1 MFAGREFDG
10 RERAEEVGVAA
21 FGAHAGVDILFGDAR
36 EAERRGD
43 VAVGHG
49 GSFFRPDVGGRFP
62 VLAEFDADLTL
73 GDRGPVDLRRLAD
86 DFRGLG
92 GLGAAGAVVAG
103 VGAGADLGDVGL
115 GDGRQGGGE
124 ACGDFSRGDEG
135 TIEADVIDRAAEAA
149 IGEAAH
155 GGADPH
161 RGVVDHGRIG
171 RLTVHVP
178 GTFDLLAV
186 DPAADALGF
195 AEFVTHRD
203 VVPAT
208 VVGEAGGSGPAM
220 PLDTGAG
227 RRSEEEVE
235 AGAVVEHAQAQSPVL
250 VARVGGLRVGA
261 TLTDDIGVL
270 AFAKTVGLHP
280 SFEGDR
286 VAVLEV
292 EEAICARVLD
302 FEVRAFAVEGRGFIL
317 LLKARVVRPTGA
329 RLFEGD
335 GADGVELWKG
345 GAVEIPH
352 RHGLG

>member
-36 EAERRGD
+36 KTEGGCD
-43 VAVGHG
+43 VTVRYG

-62 VLAEFDADLTL
+62 VFAEFDADLAL

-86 DFRGLG
+86 DFGGLG
-92 GLGAAGAVVAG
+92 GLGAASAVVAG
-103 VGAGADLGDVGL
+103 VGTRADLGDL
-115 GDGRQGGGE
+115 GFRDGRKGGGE
-124 ACGDFSRGDEG
+124 ALGNLFGRHQR
-135 TIEADVIDRAAEAA
+135 TMQADIINRAAEAA
-149 IGEAAH
+149 IGEASH

-161 RGVVDHGRIG
+161 RGVVDHGRVG
-171 RLTVHVP
+171 RLAIHVP
-178 GTFDLLAV
+178 GTFDFLAV

-208 VVGEAGGSGPAM
+208 VVGEAGGSRPAM

-250 VARVGGLRVGA
+250 VARIGGLRIGA
-261 TLTDDIGVL
+261 TLADDIGVL
-270 AFAKTVGLHP
+270 AFA
-280 SFEGDR
+280 
-286 VAVLEV
+286 
-292 EEAICARVLD
+292 
-302 FEVRAFAVEGRGFIL
+302 
-317 LLKARVVRPTGA
+317 
-329 RLFEGD
+329 
-335 GADGVELWKG
+335 
-345 GAVEIPH
+345 
-352 RHGLG
+352 

>member
-10 RERAEEVGVAA
+10 RERAEKVGVAA
-21 FGAHAGVDILFGDAR
+21 FGAHAGIDILFGDAR
-36 EAERRGD
+36 KTEGGCD
-43 VAVGHG
+43 VTVGYD

-103 VGAGADLGDVGL
+103 VGTRADLGDVGFR
-115 GDGRQGGGE
+115 DGRKGGGK
-124 ACGDFSRGDEG
+124 ACGDFSRWDEG
-135 TIEADVIDRAAEAA
+135 AMEPDVINRAAEAA
-149 IGEAAH
+149 IGEASH

-161 RGVVDHGRIG
+161 RGVVDHGRVG
-171 RLTVHVP
+171 RLAVHVP

-250 VARVGGLRVGA
+250 VARVGGLRIGA
-261 TLTDDIGVL
+261 TLADDIGVL
-270 AFAKTVGLHP
+270 AFA
-280 SFEGDR
+280 
-286 VAVLEV
+286 
-292 EEAICARVLD
+292 
-302 FEVRAFAVEGRGFIL
+302 
-317 LLKARVVRPTGA
+317 
-329 RLFEGD
+329 
-335 GADGVELWKG
+335 
-345 GAVEIPH
+345 
-352 RHGLG
+352 